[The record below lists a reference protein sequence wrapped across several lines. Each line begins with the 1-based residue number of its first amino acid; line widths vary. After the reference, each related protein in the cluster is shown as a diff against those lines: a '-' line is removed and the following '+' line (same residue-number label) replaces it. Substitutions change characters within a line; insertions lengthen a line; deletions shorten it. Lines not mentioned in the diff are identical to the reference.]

1 MKAFTIIPSTY
12 VVFFWGNDGAIGS
25 HHQQK
30 PTEIITVS
38 IKTNTVPINKYS
50 LNKENLNVVYFFK
63 QDSRDNIKR

>member
-1 MKAFTIIPSTY
+1 MVLY
-12 VVFFWGNDGAIGS
+12 WV

-50 LNKENLNVVYFFK
+50 LNTENLRVVYFFK
-63 QDSRDNIKR
+63 QDSLDNIKR